1 MARCSQTTAGDAR
14 PASGEGA
21 APQGWWP
28 GMLEVAEE
36 PSHGLGGP
44 CPCVCFTQVAC
55 KTREPLVVHTVVS
68 RGSRSLKGTWVPG
81 GMAGRWAGGTRASCP
96 VRRQTSEPAG
106 QSPGAEWQP
115 GAQSCG
121 RSLVRAC
128 SPGSAWWSLQPHS
141 GVVTWRMPRRQLLKI
156 PLWAFYLAPDS
167 GKLVK
172 KKFKDSWRP
181 DDS

>member
-1 MARCSQTTAGDAR
+1 MVPCREALFSGRTSGAEWGAPNKWGVCPCVLRMARCSQTTAGDAR

-68 RGSRSLKGTWVPG
+68 RGSRSLKGT
-81 GMAGRWAGGTRASCP
+81 
-96 VRRQTSEPAG
+96 
-106 QSPGAEWQP
+106 
-115 GAQSCG
+115 
-121 RSLVRAC
+121 
-128 SPGSAWWSLQPHS
+128 
-141 GVVTWRMPRRQLLKI
+141 
-156 PLWAFYLAPDS
+156 
-167 GKLVK
+167 
-172 KKFKDSWRP
+172 
-181 DDS
+181 